1 MFKTLP
7 QPNSTFEIT
16 ATMAAIESL
25 QGTLSMARALV
36 VSGRT
41 IDLAG
46 LDREAARLCTAVAC
60 LPGDSGKALLASLHA
75 LTREIDLLAVV
86 MPRP

>member
-1 MFKTLP
+1 MFEKRS
-7 QPNSTFEIT
+7 QPPSTFEVA

-25 QGTLSMARALV
+25 HGTLSMARALV
-36 VSGRT
+36 VTGRA

-46 LDREAARLCTAVAC
+46 LDREAARLCAAVAC
-60 LPGDSGKALLASLHA
+60 LPGDSGRALLDPLQT
-75 LTREIDLLAVV
+75 LTREVDLLTGC